1 MRTGSRI
8 AVALVVAGLCTAQTA
23 PVSAQAQLD
32 GPPNAPA
39 YVPAKRDPAKPTP
52 AKPRAAKPET
62 GRTDAAKVAPGNTE
76 TARTPAAKSPAAKP
90 DLARP
95 EPAQPQEA
103 PVPYEPA
110 LLRLSEI
117 MGALAYLRDLCG
129 VRDGEDWR
137 SRMAGLIEAEGTTE
151 ARRERLAGAF
161 NRGFRG
167 YQTTYRA
174 CTGNARQV
182 ISRYIDEGSRI
193 ARDVTSRYG
202 GG

>member
-1 MRTGSRI
+1 MRGAIRI
-8 AVALVVAGLCTAQTA
+8 VAALALAALCAAQT
-23 PVSAQAQLD
+23 SAALAQSRASSART
-32 GPPNAPA
+32 APA
-39 YVPAKRDPAKPTP
+39 RSEPAKPQ
-52 AKPRAAKPET
+52 AAKPEP
-62 GRTDAAKVAPGNTE
+62 AK
-76 TARTPAAKSPAAKP
+76 
-90 DLARP
+90 P

-117 MGALAYLRDLCG
+117 MGALSYLRDLCG

-137 SRMAGLIEAEGTTE
+137 SRMAGLIDAEGTTE

-182 ISRYIDEGSRI
+182 ISRYIEEGSRI
-193 ARDVTSRYG
+193 ARDVTSKFG

>member
-1 MRTGSRI
+1 MRTGSRL
-8 AVALVVAGLCTAQTA
+8 AVALVVAGLCA
-23 PVSAQAQLD
+23 
-32 GPPNAPA
+32 APA
-39 YVPAKRDPAKPTP
+39 PPVLAQSQPEAPLAAPARPKP
-52 AKPRAAKPET
+52 AKPRAAKPKTDKAET
-62 GRTDAAKVAPGNTE
+62 AKPEAAKAEP
-76 TARTPAAKSPAAKP
+76 
-90 DLARP
+90 ARP
-95 EPAQPQEA
+95 EPAPASEA

-137 SRMAGLIEAEGTTE
+137 SRMAGLNEAEGTTE

-193 ARDVTSRYG
+193 ARDVSSRYG

>member
-1 MRTGSRI
+1 MTRARI
-8 AVALVVAGLCTAQTA
+8 ILPALAVAALLAQPAADAVAQSRPGAA
-23 PVSAQAQLD
+23 R
-32 GPPNAPA
+32 GAPA
-39 YVPAKRDPAKPTP
+39 AST
-52 AKPRAAKPET
+52 AAKP
-62 GRTDAAKVAPGNTE
+62 AP
-76 TARTPAAKSPAAKP
+76 PKSEPKP
-90 DLARP
+90 EAP
-95 EPAQPQEA
+95 PPEA

-117 MGALAYLRDLCG
+117 MGALSYLRDLCG

-137 SRMAGLIEAEGTTE
+137 ARMSTLIEAEGTTE

-167 YQTTYRA
+167 YQTTYRS

-193 ARDVTSRYG
+193 ARDVSSRFG